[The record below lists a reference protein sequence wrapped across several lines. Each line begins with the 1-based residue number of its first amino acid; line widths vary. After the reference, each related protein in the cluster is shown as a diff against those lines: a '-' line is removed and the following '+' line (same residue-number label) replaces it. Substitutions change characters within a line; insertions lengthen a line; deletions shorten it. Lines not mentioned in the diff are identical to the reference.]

1 MRRQRPAFLLIFC
14 AMLAAPVRAQE
25 SGGISWMHDLEA
37 AKVQAKQSGRL
48 VLVHFWTP
56 TCGPCL
62 ALEQHVFN
70 QAGVASAIEGQFV
83 PVKLNAD
90 ENSATAQWFG
100 ITRVPTDVVVT
111 PDGEIVGKLVSPP
124 TPGAY
129 IAETTGLA
137 TKYATRLGQTYAKAA
152 GMAPVQPKINA
163 AYANLQVSPT
173 TPLAAAPPAAVT
185 SNAVPPGSMTPVGS
199 QPASVPFSPNPPMT
213 AALQPALTTNSPPT
227 TTAPPSVSNPYVT
240 AAPSP
245 VAQANPYA
253 TMTPPAAPVQQV
265 PRAAAPPQQQAVDR
279 YAQPPQ
285 TIVNPALPA
294 AQPQPPVMANSA
306 VSVPDATKLPPN
318 SPPLGFEGYCP
329 VSMRNSW
336 RWVAG
341 DPRWGIVHRGRTYWF
356 ASQQEQQQF
365 WVDPDRYAPAMSGLD
380 PVLAIDHQQQVP
392 GKREHSLDYDNLF
405 YMFSS
410 ESTLQQF
417 TANPQRYSAS
427 VRQAMGITRGRLVR

>member
-213 AALQPALTTNSPPT
+213 AALQPALDCAAFCVESLRDGC
-227 TTAPPSVSNPYVT
+227 SVARRASESVCDDDATGRASATGSAGSCT
-240 AAPSP
+240 AATTSGRSLCP
-245 VAQANPYA
+245 
-253 TMTPPAAPVQQV
+253 TAADD
-265 PRAAAPPQQQAVDR
+265 RESGAAGCTAAATGHGELRRVGARCDQA
-279 YAQPPQ
+279 
-285 TIVNPALPA
+285 A
-294 AQPQPPVMANSA
+294 AQLAAAGVRRLLPRI
-306 VSVPDATKLPPN
+306 DAKLVEV
-318 SPPLGFEGYCP
+318 G
-329 VSMRNSW
+329 
-336 RWVAG
+336 
-341 DPRWGIVHRGRTYWF
+341 GR
-356 ASQQEQQQF
+356 
-365 WVDPDRYAPAMSGLD
+365 
-380 PVLAIDHQQQVP
+380 
-392 GKREHSLDYDNLF
+392 
-405 YMFSS
+405 
-410 ESTLQQF
+410 
-417 TANPQRYSAS
+417 
-427 VRQAMGITRGRLVR
+427 

>member
-1 MRRQRPAFLLIFC
+1 
-14 AMLAAPVRAQE
+14 MLAAPVMAQE

-56 TCGPCL
+56 SCGPCL
-62 ALEQHVFN
+62 ALEQNVFN

-100 ITRVPTDVVVT
+100 ITRVPTDVAVT
-111 PDGEIVGKLVSPP
+111 PEGEVVGKIISPP

-137 TKYATRLGQTYAKAA
+137 RKYATNLGQTYAKAA
-152 GMAPVQPKINA
+152 GAAPVQPKINA

-173 TPLAAAPPAAVT
+173 VPLAASPPAAVT
-185 SNAVPPGSMTPVGS
+185 SNVAPGMMTPVGS
-199 QPASVPFSPNPPMT
+199 PPASLPITPNPPPSTSGQT
-213 AALQPALTTNSPPT
+213 AVPSTSPPVAAT
-227 TTAPPSVSNPYVT
+227 PPAAVNPYAVGAA
-240 AAPSP
+240 AAPVTQS
-245 VAQANPYA
+245 NPYA
-253 TMTPPAAPVQQV
+253 TAAPAIPPAQS
-265 PRAAAPPQQQAVDR
+265 AAPPFAPQQQAVDR
-279 YAQPPQ
+279 YATAPQ
-285 TIVNPALPA
+285 TVVNPVMPA
-294 AQPQPPVMANSA
+294 AQPQAPASTTA
-306 VSVPDATKLPPN
+306 GIAAPDSSKLPPN

-336 RWVAG
+336 KWVAG

-356 ASQQEQQQF
+356 AGQQEQQQF
-365 WVDPDRYAPAMSGLD
+365 WADPDRYAPAMSGLD